1 MYHIG
6 IMMAF
11 EETKNG
17 NCFLIIIIS
26 NNNKKIF
33 GLNKWWA
40 VNEN

>member
-26 NNNKKIF
+26 NNKKIF